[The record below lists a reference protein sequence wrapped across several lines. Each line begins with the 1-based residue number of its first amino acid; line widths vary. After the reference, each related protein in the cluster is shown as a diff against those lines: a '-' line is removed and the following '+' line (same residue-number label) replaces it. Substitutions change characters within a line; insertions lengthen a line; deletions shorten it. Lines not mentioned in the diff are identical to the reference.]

1 MTDPF
6 DIVQEDV
13 VGAFEQTRTL
23 FASWK
28 QLDGRKRTPQE
39 ENEYQ
44 YMTDE
49 LYSSL
54 TSIGNDLGDLQET
67 IDVSRNAPDEYGLT
81 SAEIKARQEFVG
93 AKKRALG
100 EMRKTLTQS
109 SESAKTQANVGGGGG
124 GGRSGG
130 GRSEEE
136 QVAAGYSAEE
146 FGTQQQQYQMM
157 MEEQDQ
163 HFDSMLGTVR
173 NLHGIASTMN
183 TELDTHAV
191 LLDEV
196 NGLVDRTQSRLA
208 SAKRKVDKFL
218 QDKNNR
224 SLHIVIVL
232 FVVILILIMLVI
244 FT

>member
-13 VGAFEQTRTL
+13 IGAFEQARTL

-28 QLDGRKRTPQE
+28 RLNGRKRSPQE
-39 ENEYQ
+39 ENEFQ
-44 YMTDE
+44 FMTDE

-54 TSIGNDLGDLQET
+54 KSIGNDLDDLQET

-81 SAEIKARQEFVG
+81 SAELKERQEFVG
-93 AKKRALG
+93 SKKRAVSD
-100 EMRKTLTQS
+100 MRKSLAQP
-109 SESAKTQANVGGGGG
+109 SEPVKKVMPEGNGA
-124 GGRSGG
+124 RI
-130 GRSEEE
+130 EEE
-136 QVAAGYSAEE
+136 QAGYTGGAE
-146 FGTQQQQYQMM
+146 FGNQQQQYEML

-183 TELDTHAV
+183 TELDSQTV

-196 NGLVDRTQSRLA
+196 NSLVDRTQSRLA
-208 SAKRKVDKFL
+208 SAKKKVDKFL
-218 QDKNNR
+218 RDKSNR
-224 SLHIVIVL
+224 SLHIVLIL
-232 FVVILILIMLVI
+232 FVVILVLIMLII

>member
-13 VGAFEQTRTL
+13 IGSFEQTRTL

-28 QLDGRKRTPQE
+28 QLNGRKRSPQE
-39 ENEYQ
+39 ENEFQ
-44 YMTDE
+44 FMTDE
-49 LYSSL
+49 LYSSI
-54 TSIGNDLGDLQET
+54 TSIGNDLDDLQET

-81 SAEIKARQEFVG
+81 SAEIKERQEFVSS
-93 AKKRALG
+93 KKRAVSD
-100 EMRKTLTQS
+100 MRKSLAQPS
-109 SESAKTQANVGGGGG
+109 KSAKGLA
-124 GGRSGG
+124 SGG
-130 GRSEEE
+130 NSARNEEE
-136 QVAAGYSAEE
+136 QVGYTGGAGLGSQ
-146 FGTQQQQYQMM
+146 QQQQYEML

-183 TELDTHAV
+183 TELDTQAV

-208 SAKRKVDKFL
+208 SAKKKVDKFL
-218 QDKNNR
+218 RDKNNR
-224 SLHIVIVL
+224 SLHIVLIL
-232 FVVILILIMLVI
+232 FVVILVLIMLII

>member
-1 MTDPF
+1 
-6 DIVQEDV
+6 
-13 VGAFEQTRTL
+13 
-23 FASWK
+23 
-28 QLDGRKRTPQE
+28 
-39 ENEYQ
+39 
-44 YMTDE
+44 
-49 LYSSL
+49 
-54 TSIGNDLGDLQET
+54 ET
-67 IDVSRNAPDEYGLT
+67 IDVSRSAPDEYGLT
-81 SAEIKARQEFVG
+81 SAEIKGRQEFVG
-93 AKKRALG
+93 SKKRALG
-100 EMRKTLTQS
+100 EMRKTLAQS
-109 SESAKTQANVGGGGG
+109 SESAKTQANVQGGG

-130 GRSEEE
+130 GRAEEE
-136 QVAAGYSAEE
+136 QVAGYSAEE

-196 NGLVDRTQSRLA
+196 NGLVDRTLSRLA
-208 SAKRKVDKFL
+208 SAKRKVDRFL